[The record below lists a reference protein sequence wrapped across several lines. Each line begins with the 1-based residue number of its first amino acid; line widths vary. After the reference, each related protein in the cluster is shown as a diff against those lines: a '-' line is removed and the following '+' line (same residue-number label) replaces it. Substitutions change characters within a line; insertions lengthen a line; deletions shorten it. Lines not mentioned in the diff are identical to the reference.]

1 MAKTQRNKAQVS
13 QRSGVIVP
21 SLGTSASAVRFEK
34 YIANLDK
41 SIQEISPEVQ
51 LMLCALAYESLLSP
65 SDFVSFLTASDKP
78 ILAGNTVLVS
88 WVNDLGEVQRRVLSD
103 RTQIA
108 LSRLSNAKK
117 NWDLKLTELKLFL
130 IQKYPDANRFRSSD
144 LVQVVCTDSHAW
156 NYHVLPKLCLGYL
169 SGESD
174 GKLLPI
180 DRLSSFLDLQACSSA
195 VCEAPSQIEIDS
207 FENARAV
214 YSDRFFDTEEPTFSA
229 ANLETIL
236 AIFSE
241 ENSGNSI
248 RISEFR
254 QRAQLIE
261 RVNAAALAISKTGSA
276 VDAFLLGWAIYLINE
291 GSLRL
296 SNPTVRTIC
305 AYFRIAPSI
314 SRALSA
320 LRLRPIEL
328 TQEQWEEFF
337 IELKQ
342 QSSGPALASLQS
354 FHMFV
359 VCHLGID
366 PVAHMCA
373 TANSASNIRASF
385 VSESEFLQCLQIA
398 DSISLDERIC
408 SSVKA
413 ILTIGY
419 SVPIRINEVQ
429 GLHICDIRVYP
440 EIVEIHFSPKRSE
453 ARGKSIAARRT
464 VKVSDPTLIKHLT
477 GWLERRKKDLA
488 LDDDPLFG
496 DPHGPGL
503 YQFGLCVHL
512 VNKILKSVC
521 KDPEASFHDFRHA
534 WATRNI
540 VNLTDPTFPTELSI
554 DELRVQMGH
563 APQSL
568 TIIESYFHCHDIV
581 VRRAVDAYLEKFD
594 ITSSAAAFWLEKK
607 GDALRAGKSRS
618 SQPDRYYRDEIQI
631 AAEGIWQ
638 RPSSPAPATSGE
650 KDLHS
655 ELNLL
660 KVRKF
665 LSDVQNGLSGSAVS
679 SRCGLNKAALIK
691 LITETFRSVSILRN
705 SYPHL
710 ERMQRDEARDI
721 DMQLQ
726 LLKAELSKLHV
737 DLDLQVEPSLRSLYE
752 NLLSSRLDHHSLK
765 DAVTGWTRIRHG
777 KFWSL
782 EKMADALP
790 ALKFLTAKGMDTTC
804 LEIRYA
810 CDDPTDEYSVSCALE
825 SDTVKAAIL
834 QVKAIAPHM
843 ANPLAVI
850 QKSGR
855 PCVYV
860 VFRRNSEQPPLG
872 GLTDSA
878 RCRYGRVNG
887 LMFSLLVMQ
896 TLNGSLMGI
905 DE

>member
-1 MAKTQRNKAQVS
+1 
-13 QRSGVIVP
+13 
-21 SLGTSASAVRFEK
+21 
-34 YIANLDK
+34 
-41 SIQEISPEVQ
+41 
-51 LMLCALAYESLLSP
+51 MLCALAYESLMSP
-65 SDFVSFLTASDKP
+65 SDLISFLTASDKP
-78 ILAGNTVLVS
+78 ILAGKKVLIS

-103 RTQIA
+103 RSQIA
-108 LSRLSNAKK
+108 LSRFSDTKT
-117 NWDLKLTELKLFL
+117 NWDLKLTELKSFL

-144 LVQVVCTDSHAW
+144 LVQIVCTDSQAW
-156 NYHVLPKLCLGYL
+156 NYHVVPKLCLGYL
-169 SGESD
+169 SGELG

-180 DRLSSFLDLQACSSA
+180 DRLSIFLELRACTSS
-195 VCEAPSQIEIDS
+195 VCEAPSQSEIDS
-207 FENARAV
+207 FDGARAV

-229 ANLETIL
+229 ANLESL
-236 AIFSE
+236 QAIFSE

-261 RVNAAALAISKTGSA
+261 RVNAAALAIAKTGSA
-276 VDAFLLGWAIYLINE
+276 IDALLLGWAIYLINE

-296 SNPTVRTIC
+296 SNPTARTIC

-314 SRALSA
+314 SRAFSA

-328 TQEQWEEFF
+328 TQDQWEEFF
-337 IELKQ
+337 NELKQ
-342 QSSGPALASLQS
+342 QSSGPALAALQS

-359 VCHLGID
+359 VAQLGID
-366 PVAHMCA
+366 PVAHMC
-373 TANSASNIRASF
+373 TAHNRASNIRASF
-385 VSESEFLQCLQIA
+385 VSQSEFLQCLQMA

-408 SSVKA
+408 SSVRA

-419 SVPIRINEVQ
+419 SVPIRINEIQ
-429 GLHICDIRVYP
+429 GLHICDVKVYP
-440 EIVEIHFSPKRSE
+440 GIVEIHFSPKRSE

-464 VKVSDPTLIKHLT
+464 MKVSDPTLIKHLA
-477 GWLERRKKDLA
+477 GWLKRRKNDLA

-496 DPHGPGL
+496 DPHGSGL

-540 VNLTDPTFPTELSI
+540 VNLTDSTSPSELSI
-554 DELRVQMGH
+554 DELRVQIGH
-563 APQSL
+563 APQST

-581 VRRAVDAYLEKFD
+581 LRRAVDAYLEKFD
-594 ITSSAAAFWLEKK
+594 ITSSAAAFWLGKK

-618 SQPDRYYRDEIQI
+618 SQPDRYYRDEIRI
-631 AAEGIWQ
+631 SAEETWRRQ
-638 RPSSPAPATSGE
+638 SPAAQATTGE
-650 KDLHS
+650 KELHS
-655 ELNLL
+655 ELELL

-665 LSDVQNGLSGSAVS
+665 LSDVQNGLDGSAVS
-679 SRCGLNKAALIK
+679 ARCGLNKAALIK
-691 LITETFRSVSILRN
+691 LITRTFRAVSILRN

-710 ERMQRDEARDI
+710 ERIQGDEPRDI
-721 DMQLQ
+721 DLQLQ
-726 LLKAELSKLHV
+726 LLKAEFAKLKV
-737 DLDLQVEPSLRSLYE
+737 DLDLQVEPSLQSLYE
-752 NLLSSRLDHHSLK
+752 NLLASPHDFSNFK
-765 DAVTGWTRIRHG
+765 DAITGWTRIRHG
-777 KFWSL
+777 KYWSL
-782 EKMADALP
+782 EEMADALP
-790 ALKFLTAKGMDTTC
+790 ALKLLATKGMDTTC

-810 CDDPTDEYSVSCALE
+810 CANPTDPHSVSCALD
-825 SDTVKAAIL
+825 SATVKAAIL
-834 QVKAIAPHM
+834 QVKTVAPYM
-843 ANPLAVI
+843 ATPLPVI
-850 QKSGR
+850 HKTGR
-855 PCVYV
+855 PSVYV

-896 TLNGSLMGI
+896 ALNGSLMEI